1 MTQCFSKKNDLKKL
15 PKFSMWFFIPGISW
29 KKSFHRFLV
38 NFNNQACLAKISSVR
53 PVVHKNLSGNIMV
66 ANQISQIQK
75 SINSGLIQTVID
87 EKNVKIPYVS
97 DSEIYTFL
105 SFRFRLI
112 KFLLKFLERI
122 IWRNLDLAYCCIFGA
137 CFNFWRR

>member
-1 MTQCFSKKNDLKKL
+1 M
-15 PKFSMWFFIPGISW
+15 
-29 KKSFHRFLV
+29 KSHITEFLV
-38 NFNNQACLAKISSVR
+38 NFKNQSCLAKISSVR

-97 DSEIYTFL
+97 DFENYTFYH
-105 SFRFRLI
+105 FKFE
-112 KFLLKFLERI
+112 FLLKFSRKNYLKKSQTCLLLHF
-122 IWRNLDLAYCCIFGA
+122 RN
-137 CFNFWRR
+137 

>member
-1 MTQCFSKKNDLKKL
+1 MI
-15 PKFSMWFFIPGISW
+15 FIPGISW

-75 SINSGLIQTVID
+75 SINSGLIQTMID

-122 IWRNLDLAYCCIFGA
+122 I
-137 CFNFWRR
+137 

>member
-1 MTQCFSKKNDLKKL
+1 MISKNYLSFHL
-15 PKFSMWFFIPGISW
+15 WFLFLELAG

-97 DSEIYTFL
+97 ESENYTFFII
-105 SFRFRLI
+105 S
-112 KFLLKFLERI
+112 KFELKFLSK
-122 IWRNLDLAYCCIFGA
+122 
-137 CFNFWRR
+137 CFRKNYLKKSQTYLLLHFRS

>member
-1 MTQCFSKKNDLKKL
+1 M
-15 PKFSMWFFIPGISW
+15 
-29 KKSFHRFLV
+29 

-53 PVVHKNLSGNIMV
+53 PVMHKNLSGNIMV

-97 DSEIYTFL
+97 DSEKYTFL
-105 SFRFRLI
+105 IISIFFLI
-112 KFLLKFLERI
+112 FINFFLERI
-122 IWRNLDLAYCCIFGA
+122 I
-137 CFNFWRR
+137 